1 MISGTIGI
9 ILKAAKNSEKNR
21 PMNIIQIKGL
31 RPINKLGPTRSSE
44 NPIKTSPIYRTTVL
58 GNLLHK

>member
-31 RPINKLGPTRSSE
+31 RPIN
-44 NPIKTSPIYRTTVL
+44 
-58 GNLLHK
+58 